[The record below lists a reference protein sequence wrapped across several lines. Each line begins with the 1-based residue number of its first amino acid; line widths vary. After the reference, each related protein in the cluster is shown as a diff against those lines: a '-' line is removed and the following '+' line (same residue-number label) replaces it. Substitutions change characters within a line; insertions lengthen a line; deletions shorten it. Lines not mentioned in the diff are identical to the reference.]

1 MYKYNIKFIN
11 MTKSQCI
18 SVTELRTSTKKCL
31 EGVEEEPKYIFV
43 NNQPIAVIINIDD
56 YENLCKYTELKEL
69 NEKEI
74 SNKLKKEA
82 EKAKR
87 MKKSEL
93 INI

>member
-1 MYKYNIKFIN
+1 

-18 SVTELRTSTKKCL
+18 SVTQLRTETKRCL
-31 EGVEEEPKYIFV
+31 EGVEDEPKYIFV

-69 NEKEI
+69 DEKDI
-74 SNKLKKEA
+74 SNKLRAEANNAKK
-82 EKAKR
+82 

>member
-1 MYKYNIKFIN
+1 

-18 SVTELRTSTKKCL
+18 SVTQLRTETKKCL
-31 EGVEEEPKYIFV
+31 EGVEDEPKYVFV

-69 NEKEI
+69 DENGI
-74 SNKLKKEA
+74 SNKLRKEA
-82 EKAKR
+82 DNAKK